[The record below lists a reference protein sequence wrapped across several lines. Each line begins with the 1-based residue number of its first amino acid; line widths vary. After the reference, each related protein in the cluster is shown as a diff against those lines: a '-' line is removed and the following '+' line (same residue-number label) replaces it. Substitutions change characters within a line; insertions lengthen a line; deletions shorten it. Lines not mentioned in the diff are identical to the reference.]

1 MKTTDEFPRAM
12 LDGWLA
18 ELGLVLREVPIP
30 ADPAASRR
38 ETPQTAPASSPIR
51 ASGLAPTNVAVS
63 ATSQRVAH
71 NTGALGFYSTE
82 NCNGLE

>member
-18 ELGLVLREVPIP
+18 ELGLVLRDVPIP

-63 ATSQRVAH
+63 ATSPAVVPNPAAR
-71 NTGALGFYSTE
+71 GFYSCQE
-82 NCNGLE
+82 HAE